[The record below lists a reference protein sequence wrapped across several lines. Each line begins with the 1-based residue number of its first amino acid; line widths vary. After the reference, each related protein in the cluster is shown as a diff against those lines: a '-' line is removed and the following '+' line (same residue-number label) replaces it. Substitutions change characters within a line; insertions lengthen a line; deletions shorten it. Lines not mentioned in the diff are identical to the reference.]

1 MSRYCN
7 SCCCCCCPWRPEHP
21 DTEAEQE
28 PLMIPQSARQLRR
41 PTEVMSIKDGRISAK
56 IVNVAE
62 LDHCFANIVDTFNHQ
77 HSNYIT
83 LCEFTRLL
91 KECCQC
97 NTLMDCFRTLQHEH
111 RDFTIKLDMQG
122 YNFSLS
128 VQPKQSIPK
137 QLLLAQQYT
146 KELCTSTKSILAA
159 DPKLQEMINSMLQ
172 TEDKHL
178 EMVKHVNE
186 SYQER
191 TRCLSNAKDNFIE
204 LRRAKQF
211 SNVHKEL
218 ADRVLKDI
226 VGLVGINV

>member
-1 MSRYCN
+1 MVKICLFSLQ
-7 SCCCCCCPWRPEHP
+7 
-21 DTEAEQE
+21 QE

-41 PTEVMSIKDGRISAK
+41 PTEVMSGKDGKISAK

-62 LDHCFANIVDTFNHQ
+62 LDQCFANVVDTFNHQ

-97 NTLMDCFRTLQHEH
+97 NVLTDCFQTLQHEH
-111 RDFTIKLDMQG
+111 RDFTVKLNMRG

-128 VQPKQSIPK
+128 VQPNQSIPR

-172 TEDKHL
+172 TEDQHL
-178 EMVKHVNE
+178 EMVKHLNE

-191 TRCLSNAKDNFIE
+191 TRCLSNAKDNFME

-218 ADRVLKDI
+218 ADSVLKDI
-226 VGLVGINV
+226 VEIVGISV